1 MYGQGAICIQW
12 DGEAWLAYK
21 RTGIIFF
28 SFFLSNWALQMETK
42 FKAFWKPAENVFSA
56 YSAYSIFP
64 CILFFTSCHHVP
76 FIHHGCFTACAMEK
90 APKCGM
96 SFHWPGFLLSELKAN
111 YSLKTKHGSLE
122 LWVAW
127 THDRHFERTM
137 KMYSWLMQ
145 LWANYPLRRQ
155 RGGKKLPVVETNN
168 EFSPSLMKC
177 LK

>member
-122 LWVAW
+122 LWVQSIWACCQVAW
-127 THDRHFERTM
+127 LGQKFISALSR
-137 KMYSWLMQ
+137 KLMLLSRSLQRCEYLQ
-145 LWANYPLRRQ
+145 LQHMWALRQ
-155 RGGKKLPVVETNN
+155 PQPT
-168 EFSPSLMKC
+168 S
-177 LK
+177 